1 MKHIFTCITLGLLIM
16 SCAHEKQKG
25 PDAGAGY
32 SHSDPRINDIQE
44 QEMSQGEPQDGTS
57 VAP

>member
-1 MKHIFTCITLGLLIM
+1 MKHLFTCIVLSLFFV

-32 SHSDPRINDIQE
+32 THSDSRVEDIQE